1 MAALAHGDKQADG
14 AAFESFLP
22 VIERE
27 AGDDRNMVAKA
38 VNWAL
43 RQIGKRDRALNRQAI
58 KTAERIQRQGS
69 RSARWIAADA
79 LRELQSDAVQQRPRH
94 VGRRARATGRP

>member
-1 MAALAHGDKQADG
+1 MAALAHGSKQADDP
-14 AAFESFLP
+14 AFAGLLP
-22 VIERE
+22 IIERE
-27 AGDDRNMVAKA
+27 ACDDRPMVGKA
-38 VNWAL
+38 ANWAL

-79 LRELQSDAVQQRPRH
+79 LRELQSEAVRARLRH